1 MLNKKAIAAFAA
13 GATLLAGFA
22 MSTPAFAADAKAD
35 KCASLQK
42 IVNDATTALRE
53 KEATVTLKQIAYDK
67 ADASYKAAEKLVNA
81 YKVALSAAKAAEEAY
96 GDAEG
101 DEAKAKAEETVKAK
115 VKELNKALKAFEATD
130 YTGLKG
136 VAAGLNATETAGA
149 ITFTGDKNS
158 FKAELKKLA
167 DAVKNT
173 QEKELKEA
181 KAARD
186 DAQHKLGYANYDLQQ
201 AGCVATPKT
210 PKTPVKP
217 DKKNSKDKGKHNVH
231 INTKGRK
238 GKKQLGKTGVGV
250 AFAALAAA
258 LLAGMGA
265 AVRKIRH

>member
-53 KEATVTLKQIAYDK
+53 AEANVTLKQIAYDK
-67 ADASYKAAEKLVNA
+67 DDASYKAAEKLVNA
-81 YKVALSAAKAAEEAY
+81 YKNALKAADEAAEAY

-101 DEAKAKAEETVKAK
+101 DEAKAKAEDTVKAK
-115 VKELNKALKAFEATD
+115 VKELNKALKALKDTTVAAYAD
-130 YTGLKG
+130 LKG
-136 VAAGLNATETAGA
+136 VAASLNDATEAAGV
-149 ITFTGDKNS
+149 ITFTGKKNS
-158 FKAELKKLA
+158 FNAKLKKLA
-167 DAVKNT
+167 PKDDDLKNA
-173 QEKELKEA
+173 KKDRDEA
-181 KAARD
+181 K
-186 DAQHKLGYANYDLQQ
+186 HKLGYANYDLQQ

-231 INTKGRK
+231 INTKGHK
-238 GKKQLGKTGVGV
+238 GKKQLSKTGVGV